1 VVALSGCQCRCL
13 VATVTAP
20 LDHRGRYSKQGNV
33 GGNVEQEVVGVVRF
47 LTTFAWIT
55 ALLILL
61 PNTAGAPGNLA
72 LVTAVAAALTVAV
85 LVACLDHRQHA
96 SSRTVVAAGLVSDER
111 RLHGSFRRLSSP
123 DTPGRPRPRA
133 PGAGRPA

>member
-1 VVALSGCQCRCL
+1 MIRSLAML
-13 VATVTAP
+13 
-20 LDHRGRYSKQGNV
+20 
-33 GGNVEQEVVGVVRF
+33 
-47 LTTFAWIT
+47 AWVT

-61 PNTAGAPGNLA
+61 PHAPGAPGNLA

-85 LVACLDHRQHA
+85 LVACLDYRQHA

-111 RLHGSFRRLSSP
+111 RLRGSFRRLSSP

-133 PGAGRPA
+133 PGAGARPALCWIAPGDSVAGD

>member
-1 VVALSGCQCRCL
+1 VV
-13 VATVTAP
+13 
-20 LDHRGRYSKQGNV
+20 
-33 GGNVEQEVVGVVRF
+33 EVIRF
-47 LTTFAWIT
+47 LATLAWVT

-61 PNTAGAPGNLA
+61 PNAAGAPGNLA
-72 LVTAVAAALTVAV
+72 LVTAVAAALTIAV

-96 SSRTVVAAGLVSDER
+96 SSGSLVAAGLVSDER

-133 PGAGRPA
+133 PGAGSRPAL

>member
-1 VVALSGCQCRCL
+1 MIRSLAML
-13 VATVTAP
+13 
-20 LDHRGRYSKQGNV
+20 
-33 GGNVEQEVVGVVRF
+33 
-47 LTTFAWIT
+47 AWVT

-61 PNTAGAPGNLA
+61 PQAPGAPGNLA

-111 RLHGSFRRLSSP
+111 RLLGSFRRLSSP

-133 PGAGRPA
+133 PGAGDRPALCWITPGDSVAGD